1 MFAEFCLQCA
11 NQGRN
16 QGNNDNSDDN
26 QREVLFDDRKIT
38 EEVSRPAAKRN
49 PSNYAGKAVRQKSL
63 VLSTGTAENGDI
75 VRMIGMKRASEMAI
89 PPCFSKNASVFFK

>member
-1 MFAEFCLQCA
+1 MFDQEIMQSFQRLVFSVIMFAEFCLQCA
-11 NQGRN
+11 NQGRD

-63 VLSTGTAENGDI
+63 VLST
-75 VRMIGMKRASEMAI
+75 
-89 PPCFSKNASVFFK
+89 

>member
-1 MFAEFCLQCA
+1 MFAKFCLQCA
-11 NQGRN
+11 NQGRD

-63 VLSTGTAENGDI
+63 VLSTGTSEN
-75 VRMIGMKRASEMAI
+75 KR
-89 PPCFSKNASVFFK
+89 